1 MTLNDFLEAIAK
13 QLIARWPVRHV
24 FVNRIP
30 ADADGNFYVRVS
42 ETTQEQ
48 KLDRRRGRTTRC
60 EVCYLQADRDILSFN
75 TWLEVM
81 LDDFETLSVFEKTED
96 GTDVFRS
103 LRLTNIAAN
112 QDGDER
118 FFSFRFDARL
128 NFVITPDEIPSKYY
142 LDQNNT
148 IRSVAVDQEAPVFTK
163 EQLVKSKTLGVP
175 QDAVAAILKDGQT
188 YTREE
193 AVRLVTDFL
202 ERSV

>member
-13 QLIARWPVRHV
+13 KLIARWPVRHV

-30 ADADGNFYVRVS
+30 AEADGNFYVRVI

-48 KLDRRRGRTTRC
+48 KLDRRRVRTTRF
-60 EVCYLQADRDILSFN
+60 EVCYLQA
-75 TWLEVM
+75 EAM
-81 LDDFETLSVFEKTED
+81 LDYFETLSVFEKTED

-128 NFVITPDEIPSKYY
+128 NFVITPDVIPSMYY

-148 IRSVAVDQEAPVFTK
+148 IRSEV
-163 EQLVKSKTLGVP
+163 
-175 QDAVAAILKDGQT
+175 
-188 YTREE
+188 
-193 AVRLVTDFL
+193 
-202 ERSV
+202 

>member
-13 QLIARWPVRHV
+13 KLIARWPVRHV

-30 ADADGNFYVRVS
+30 AEADGNFYVRVI

-48 KLDRRRGRTTRC
+48 KLDRRRVRTTRF
-60 EVCYLQADRDILSFN
+60 EVCYLQADRDNLSFN
-75 TWLEVM
+75 TWLEAM
-81 LDDFETLSVFEKTED
+81 LDDFETLS
-96 GTDVFRS
+96 VFRS

-128 NFVITPDEIPSKYY
+128 NFVITPDVIPSMYY

-148 IRSVAVDQEAPVFTK
+148 I
-163 EQLVKSKTLGVP
+163 KSEV
-175 QDAVAAILKDGQT
+175 
-188 YTREE
+188 
-193 AVRLVTDFL
+193 
-202 ERSV
+202 

>member
-13 QLIARWPVRHV
+13 KLIARWPVRHV

-30 ADADGNFYVRVS
+30 AEADGNFYVRVI

-48 KLDRRRGRTTRC
+48 KLDRRRVRTTRF
-60 EVCYLQADRDILSFN
+60 EVCYLQADRDNLSFN
-75 TWLEVM
+75 TWLEAM

-103 LRLTNIAAN
+103 LRLTNVSAN

-128 NFVITPDEIPSKYY
+128 NFVITPDVIPSMYY

-148 IRSVAVDQEAPVFTK
+148 I
-163 EQLVKSKTLGVP
+163 KSEV
-175 QDAVAAILKDGQT
+175 
-188 YTREE
+188 
-193 AVRLVTDFL
+193 
-202 ERSV
+202 

>member
-13 QLIARWPVRHV
+13 KLIARWPVRHV

-30 ADADGNFYVRVS
+30 AEADGNFYVRVI

-48 KLDRRRGRTTRC
+48 KLDRRRVRTTR
-60 EVCYLQADRDILSFN
+60 F
-75 TWLEVM
+75 
-81 LDDFETLSVFEKTED
+81 

-128 NFVITPDEIPSKYY
+128 NFVITPDVIPSMYY

-148 IRSVAVDQEAPVFTK
+148 I
-163 EQLVKSKTLGVP
+163 KSEV
-175 QDAVAAILKDGQT
+175 
-188 YTREE
+188 
-193 AVRLVTDFL
+193 
-202 ERSV
+202 

>member
-13 QLIARWPVRHV
+13 KLIARWPVRHV

-30 ADADGNFYVRVS
+30 AEADGNFYVRVI

-48 KLDRRRGRTTRC
+48 KLDRRRVRTTRF
-60 EVCYLQADRDILSFN
+60 EVCYLQADRDNLSFN
-75 TWLEVM
+75 TWLEAM
-81 LDDFETLSVFEKTED
+81 LDDFETLSVFEKTEN

-128 NFVITPDEIPSKYY
+128 NFVITP
-142 LDQNNT
+142 T
-148 IRSVAVDQEAPVFTK
+148 
-163 EQLVKSKTLGVP
+163 
-175 QDAVAAILKDGQT
+175 
-188 YTREE
+188 
-193 AVRLVTDFL
+193 
-202 ERSV
+202 

>member
-13 QLIARWPVRHV
+13 KLIARWPVRHV

-30 ADADGNFYVRVS
+30 AEADGNFYVRVI

-48 KLDRRRGRTTRC
+48 KLDRRRVRTTRF
-60 EVCYLQADRDILSFN
+60 EVCYLQADRDNLSFN
-75 TWLEVM
+75 
-81 LDDFETLSVFEKTED
+81 SVFEKTED

-128 NFVITPDEIPSKYY
+128 NFVITPDVIPSMSY

-148 IRSVAVDQEAPVFTK
+148 IRSEV
-163 EQLVKSKTLGVP
+163 
-175 QDAVAAILKDGQT
+175 
-188 YTREE
+188 
-193 AVRLVTDFL
+193 
-202 ERSV
+202 

>member
-13 QLIARWPVRHV
+13 KLIARWPVRHV

-30 ADADGNFYVRVS
+30 AEADGNFYVRVI
-42 ETTQEQ
+42 ETSQEQ
-48 KLDRRRGRTTRC
+48 KLDRRRVRTTRF
-60 EVCYLQADRDILSFN
+60 EVCYLQADRDNLSFN
-75 TWLEVM
+75 TWLEAM

-128 NFVITPDEIPSKYY
+128 NFVITPDVIPSMYY

-148 IRSVAVDQEAPVFTK
+148 TVAADQEAPVFTK

-175 QDAVAAILKDGQT
+175 RDAVAAILKDGQA